1 MNKDKIS
8 IDEAIYGLIWCTAA
22 ADFKMW
28 GLIDGRI
35 IADQELAY
43 LQYISIEKQLKLS
56 KNVKLDKS
64 RELIFYGIKGF
75 TDSKTIWKNC
85 CKALERSKNLYR
97 IKAVY
102 YMFQVSL
109 VLEEN
114 SEIYNNYLSGSKQ
127 ELSLIFK
134 TLDALDISEED
145 LKQIL
150 KGIEPE
156 LICALT
162 GLEFK
167 DEILKVK
174 GVSKEIVEKI
184 LKVFENSYQLSR
196 ASIKTLTNIEQISIE
211 HAISI
216 HEHFNRK

>member
-8 IDEAIYGLIWCTAA
+8 IDEAIYGLVWCTAA
-22 ADFKMW
+22 ADFKRW
-28 GLIDGRI
+28 GLIDGKI
-35 IADQELAY
+35 VADQELAY
-43 LQYISIEKQLKLS
+43 LQYIAVEKTLELS
-56 KNVKLDKS
+56 KNVKLLKS

-75 TDSKTIWKNC
+75 TDSKTIWKKC
-85 CKALERSKNLYR
+85 CSALKRSKELNR

-102 YMFQVSL
+102 FMFQVSL

-134 TLDALDISEED
+134 TLDALDISEEA

-162 GLEFK
+162 SFEFK
-167 DEILKVK
+167 EELLKVK
-174 GVSKEIVEKI
+174 GVSKEIAEKI
-184 LKVFENSYQLSR
+184 LKVFENSYELSK

-211 HAISI
+211 NAISI
-216 HEHFNRK
+216 HEHFNYK

>member
-1 MNKDKIS
+1 MNKEKIG
-8 IDEAIYGLIWCTAA
+8 IDEAVYGLIWCTAA
-22 ADFKMW
+22 ADFKRW
-28 GLIDGRI
+28 GLIDGKI

-43 LQYISIEKQLKLS
+43 LQYIAIEKKLNLS
-56 KNVKLDKS
+56 KNVKLLKS
-64 RELIFYGIKGF
+64 RELVFYGIKGF
-75 TDSKTIWKNC
+75 TDSKAIWKKC
-85 CKALERSKNLYR
+85 CRALAKSKELNR

-114 SEIYNNYLSGSKQ
+114 SEIYNNYLSGSKH

-134 TLDALDISEED
+134 TLDALNISEEA

-162 GLEFK
+162 SLEFRE
-167 DEILKVK
+167 EILKVK
-174 GVSKEIVEKI
+174 GVSKEIADKI
-184 LKVFENSYQLSR
+184 IKVFENSYELSR

-211 HAISI
+211 NAISI
-216 HEHFNRK
+216 HEHFN